1 MLLVVF
7 GHVAFFTKSSDLM
20 WDGIFGEFRMP
31 LFFFVSGFVFYK
43 ATRIWNLGEVA
54 GFFRKKLPVQLI
66 FPFICLCLYLAIY
79 RYQGLE
85 EALFGVYK
93 GGYWFTFVLLEF
105 YVFYLLLSALLPL
118 KGKFED
124 MAFVLYGLL
133 FYVGARVSG
142 HLMPDGLEGSICRLL
157 SMYHWKHFLFFVLGT
172 LARKHFSK
180 FVLLIENDLV
190 VISCIAVFVGANMP
204 GMGRVHVV
212 CSLPG
217 VLLVFAFF
225 RRYQESFTQQKRL
238 GRTLQYVGRRTLDIY
253 LLHYFFLVM
262 NDCSVLS
269 PYLTKMPVLALFVEL
284 AFSAL
289 IIALCLLLSNI
300 LRLSP
305 FIAHYFLG
313 AKVKR

>member
-1 MLLVVF
+1 
-7 GHVAFFTKSSDLM
+7 M
-20 WDGIFGEFRMP
+20 WAGIFGEFRMP

-66 FPFICLCLYLAIY
+66 FPFVCLCLYLAIY
-79 RYQGLE
+79 RYSGLE
-85 EALFGVYK
+85 EALFGPNK
-93 GGYWFTFVLLEF
+93 EGYWFTFVLLEY
-105 YVFYLLLSALLPL
+105 YVFYILLSALLPL

-124 MAFVLYGLL
+124 MAFVLFGLL
-133 FYVGARVSG
+133 FYVGTSVLG
-142 HLMPDGLEGSICRLL
+142 HLMPDWQEDSNGSICGLL
-157 SMYHWKHFLFFVLGT
+157 SIPHWALFLFFVLGT

-180 FVLLIENDLV
+180 FVLLIEKDFV
-190 VISCIAVFVGANMP
+190 VISCIAVFVGANMLD
-204 GMGRVHVV
+204 RVFYIA
-212 CSLPG
+212 CSLSG

>member
-1 MLLVVF
+1 MLSMD
-7 GHVAFFTKSSDLM
+7 K
-20 WDGIFGEFRMP
+20 
-31 LFFFVSGFVFYK
+31 VFY
-43 ATRIWNLGEVA
+43 
-54 GFFRKKLPVQLI
+54 
-66 FPFICLCLYLAIY
+66 
-79 RYQGLE
+79 
-85 EALFGVYK
+85 
-93 GGYWFTFVLLEF
+93 
-105 YVFYLLLSALLPL
+105 
-118 KGKFED
+118 
-124 MAFVLYGLL
+124 
-133 FYVGARVSG
+133 
-142 HLMPDGLEGSICRLL
+142 
-157 SMYHWKHFLFFVLGT
+157 
-172 LARKHFSK
+172 
-180 FVLLIENDLV
+180 
-190 VISCIAVFVGANMP
+190 IA
-204 GMGRVHVV
+204 
-212 CSLPG
+212 CSLSG